1 MRAARIHGYTSDPG
15 NAFTIEDVEAPQ
27 IAAPDDVIV
36 DVEAAG
42 WCHTDNHIVEGALEE
57 MQEGLLPYTPGHEN
71 AGTVAAVGDAVTQVS
86 PGDSVVVHPAMSCG
100 KCRACRL
107 GQDMHCPEHVFV
119 GLDTDG
125 GFAEQLRTKERSLIT
140 LDSLDPVQAAP
151 HADAGITAYR
161 AVKQAAADLT
171 PVDYTVLIGI
181 GGLGHIGLQALH
193 AISATKTIAVDV
205 KEDALR
211 LADRHGADV
220 TINAAEEDV
229 PAVISDITDGQGV
242 RKIID
247 FVGNEQT
254 FGYSPAII
262 QTGAD
267 HHVVGYEGMLN
278 LPAAAMI
285 PTELDFRGTLVGTY
299 PELQELI
306 ELAERG
312 LVEVAYST
320 HDLGDIND
328 IAARLH
334 HGDVEGRAIFTP

>member
-1 MRAARIHGYTSDPG
+1 MRAARIHGYTDDPG
-15 NAFTIEDVEAPQ
+15 SAFTIEDVEAPA
-27 IAAPDDVIV
+27 IVDPDDVIV
-36 DVEAAG
+36 DVDAAG
-42 WCHTDNHIVEGALEE
+42 WCHTDNHIVEGALAEQ
-57 MQEGLLPYTPGHEN
+57 QEGLLPYTPGHEN
-71 AGTVAAVGDAVTQVS
+71 AGTVAAVGDAVTEVS

-107 GQDMHCPEHVFV
+107 GEDMHCPNHVFV

-125 GFAEQLRTKERSLIT
+125 GFAEQLRTKERSLIQ

-161 AVKQAAADLT
+161 AVKKAAADLT
-171 PVDYTVLIGI
+171 PVDYAVIIGI
-181 GGLGHIGLQALH
+181 GGLGHIGLQVLN
-193 AISATKTIAVDV
+193 AISAAKTIAVDV
-205 KEDALR
+205 KDEALALAENHDA
-211 LADRHGADV
+211 DH

-229 PAVISDITDGQGV
+229 PAVVSDITDGQGV

-247 FVGNEQT
+247 FVGNEDT
-254 FGYSPAII
+254 FGYSPAMI

-267 HHVVGYEGMLN
+267 HHVVGYEGMLH

-312 LVEVAYST
+312 LVDVEYST
-320 HDLGDIND
+320 HDLGDINA
-328 IAARLH
+328 IAERLH
-334 HGDVEGRAIFTP
+334 HGDIEGRAIFTP